1 MEGTLALGTP
11 YVLCLTAVLLLLIV
25 CRTRQK
31 ALERR
36 LDALVQMSRISG
48 EVLGV
53 EEISGPLAFVRS
65 AGGLRRWGII
75 LTITAIGVGIAGM
88 LSAHA
93 PLVTVAIIVEA
104 LGLGLYLAAA
114 WSAQSGVDSEP
125 TAN

>member
-114 WSAQSGVDSEP
+114 WSAQSGVDYEP

>member
-1 MEGTLALGTP
+1 MEGILALGTP
-11 YVLCLTAVLLLLIV
+11 NVLCLTAVLLLLIV
-25 CRTRQK
+25 YRTRQK

-53 EEISGPLAFVRS
+53 EEISGPLAFARS
-65 AGGLRRWGII
+65 TGGLRRWGII

-93 PLVTVAIIVEA
+93 PLVTVAIIVEV
-104 LGLGLYLAAA
+104 LGLGLYLAVV
-114 WSAQSGVDSEP
+114 WPAQSDVDAEP